1 MLRHRL
7 AAATWLR
14 ALLLVS
20 LLAATSAIAQSRN
33 LAPDFT
39 ALPKDSTVLLAPL
52 DVELFSLSAGG
63 VPEPRAD
70 WTQAA
75 LKHMKG
81 ALQKHKQTLGVRT
94 VEIDETTADEL
105 GELLSLHAAVA
116 SAISLHHFGGINAL
130 PTKEGRLEWS
140 FGDALQPLQKKAGAR
155 YALFTFVRDS
165 YASAERIAAMAVM
178 ALLGVGL
185 TGGVQV
191 GYASLVDL
199 QTGQVLWFNQ
209 LVRASGDLRE
219 ADKAAETVVVLL
231 RGFPGAN

>member
-1 MLRHRL
+1 
-7 AAATWLR
+7 
-14 ALLLVS
+14 
-20 LLAATSAIAQSRN
+20 
-33 LAPDFT
+33 
-39 ALPKDSTVLLAPL
+39 
-52 DVELFSLSAGG
+52 
-63 VPEPRAD
+63 
-70 WTQAA
+70 
-75 LKHMKG
+75 MKG
-81 ALQKHKQTLGVRT
+81 ALQKHKETLGVRT
-94 VEIDETTADEL
+94 VEIDETTADEF

-185 TGGVQV
+185 TGGIQV